1 MRKEILAKKQL
12 YRSEIF
18 PREESVKEREER
30 LLFLRLRLVIC
41 KLSKA
46 YCVLSSAVVVSNIS
60 GTISRR
66 QEVTYTEGCKSRELR
81 RDGEVRPR
89 RLAHERGEQSAARPL
104 HIYGH
109 VSVACD
115 FSSILSLF
123 VSRPSLSLFLFLF
136 SSFSSF
142 PRKINKSVEG
152 RDFELKFKFF

>member
-18 PREESVKEREER
+18 PREESVKEGEER

-81 RDGEVRPR
+81 RMVRF
-89 RLAHERGEQSAARPL
+89 
-104 HIYGH
+104 GH
-109 VSVACD
+109 VV
-115 FSSILSLF
+115 
-123 VSRPSLSLFLFLF
+123 
-136 SSFSSF
+136 
-142 PRKINKSVEG
+142 
-152 RDFELKFKFF
+152 

>member
-60 GTISRR
+60 GTISRQ

-89 RLAHERGEQSAARPL
+89 RLAHERGEQSAARLL

-123 VSRPSLSLFLFLF
+123 VLRPSLSLSLPLLSLFFF
-136 SSFSSF
+136 S
-142 PRKINKSVEG
+142 KKN
-152 RDFELKFKFF
+152 

>member
-60 GTISRR
+60 GTISRQ

-89 RLAHERGEQSAARPL
+89 RLAHERGEQSAARLL

-109 VSVACD
+109 VICRVRLL
-115 FSSILSLF
+115 FHSLLIRI
-123 VSRPSLSLFLFLF
+123 VSLSLSF
-136 SSFSSF
+136 SFSSLSF
-142 PRKINKSVEG
+142 LLFQEKLTKVWREEISN
-152 RDFELKFKFF
+152 